1 MSLRFDLRQLDS
13 KLWSNDEV
21 LFQPLKTEEDL
32 VYATYDCQLSEKQKD
47 MINPAWFSIGRAYL
61 HPKDNY
67 PCVICKKSGE
77 PIGFINLSKWL
88 GNGEA
93 YTWSFFIDQRYQ
105 GKGLGRSAAQ
115 LAVDILTAANP
126 NMCIKLAAEKNNEK
140 AQRLYISLG
149 FRELPELDGDDLVF
163 GL

>member
-47 MINPAWFSIGRAYL
+47 MVNPAWFSIGRAYL

-115 LAVDILTAANP
+115 LALIFLQ
-126 NMCIKLAAEKNNEK
+126 
-140 AQRLYISLG
+140 QRIRICALSLQQKKTMKKHNGYIYHWDSGNCLN
-149 FRELPELDGDDLVF
+149 
-163 GL
+163 